1 MQTIQLTA
9 QVDDRG
15 VLRVQMPDGLKNS
28 TVDATI
34 VFITTENNSTDLMNK
49 SNSLS
54 LGNSTAD
61 DRTSWIE
68 LVQSLSGAW
77 EEDFPTLAKIRAQL
91 EKQGTPIGP
100 MDILIAGTA
109 IALQAT
115 LVTHNVRE
123 FSRIPG
129 LSIADWY

>member
-9 QVDDRG
+9 KVDDRG

-54 LGNSTAD
+54 LGNSTAE

-68 LVQSLSGAW
+68 LVQSLSGSWA
-77 EEDFPTLAKIRAQL
+77 EGFPTLA
-91 EKQGTPIGP
+91 
-100 MDILIAGTA
+100 D
-109 IALQAT
+109 
-115 LVTHNVRE
+115 
-123 FSRIPG
+123 
-129 LSIADWY
+129 Y

>member
-9 QVDDRG
+9 KVDDRG

-54 LGNSTAD
+54 FGNSIAED
-61 DRTSWIE
+61 QTSWIE

-77 EEDFPTLAKIRAQL
+77 AEDFPTLAEIRT
-91 EKQGTPIGP
+91 ESI
-100 MDILIAGTA
+100 DIE
-109 IALQAT
+109 
-115 LVTHNVRE
+115 RE
-123 FSRIPG
+123 S
-129 LSIADWY
+129 L

>member
-9 QVDDRG
+9 KVDDRG

-34 VFITTENNSTDLMNK
+34 VFITTENNPTDWINK
-49 SNSLS
+49 SNSLP
-54 LGNSTAD
+54 LDNLTAD

-77 EEDFPTLAKIRAQL
+77 AEDFPTLA
-91 EKQGTPIGP
+91 
-100 MDILIAGTA
+100 D
-109 IALQAT
+109 
-115 LVTHNVRE
+115 
-123 FSRIPG
+123 
-129 LSIADWY
+129 Y